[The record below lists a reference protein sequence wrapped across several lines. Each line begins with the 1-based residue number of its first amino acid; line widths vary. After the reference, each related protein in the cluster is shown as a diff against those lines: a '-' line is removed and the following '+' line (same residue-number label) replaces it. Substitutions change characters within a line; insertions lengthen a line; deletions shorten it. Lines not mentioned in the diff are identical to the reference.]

1 MSTEKFRTREQILA
15 AKYWSGEDTGRAYL
29 YSLLA
34 PLEGKPQIPDER
46 LLEGV
51 NGLIGNEERRIYEDY
66 RALYQFL
73 TFENGAMQAY
83 EYAVKAE
90 IAELRS
96 YLLNASVTETYFTGL
111 FEESIK
117 VTTEEFSKIADRT
130 ARNITGESG
139 FAHRYFDIDDIT
151 DMIVYYSTMQEGFLF
166 SPATYNNARA
176 LLGSDLPE
184 IQSEP
189 SPENLPLYNS
199 ELKLIDD
206 ILDYADIAGNPM
218 IDALV
223 FMPKAQQAA
232 LRDSLCMRLS
242 NTKNYDRYKNK
253 PTMNGKFK
261 QFREY
266 MRQWFKDIKIS
277 GHTLYYSGF
286 TCFFLLARHT
296 DTIFYDCVRKK
307 NGVAIISKGAETAEN
322 RSNVQYTESPPSSP
336 AFLDDSHNVVTEELR
351 HDGGLLSL
359 CKKRTQAYQELTTRP
374 QAHRET
380 YLFLYAYNK
389 FIELIA
395 DRVRM
400 PALKLLQNDLTHL
413 EEAAAEYEDYIDYI
427 LARVTGDIEPAINKP
442 YALNSSERK
451 KLKAFFEGLPRLN
464 LEPPTYKEEG
474 IDRVKHLIKELGIFS
489 VYPTKLIKIIQNG
502 GENNEPTI
510 TSN

>member
-73 TFENGAMQAY
+73 TFENGAMQAF

-90 IAELRS
+90 ISELRG
-96 YLLNASVTETYFTGL
+96 YLMNTSITETYFTGL
-111 FEESIK
+111 LEESIK
-117 VTTEEFSKIADRT
+117 VTTEEFSKISDRT
-130 ARNITGESG
+130 ARNITGEGG
-139 FAHRYFDIDDIT
+139 FEHRYFDIDDIV

-189 SPENLPLYNS
+189 SHKNLPLYNS

-206 ILDYADIAGNPM
+206 ILEYADIMGNPL
-218 IDALV
+218 IDELIP
-223 FMPKAQQAA
+223 MKKAQQAA

-242 NTKNYDRYKNK
+242 NSTNYDRYKAK
-253 PTMNGKFK
+253 PTMNNKFTK
-261 QFREY
+261 FREY
-266 MRQWFKDIKIS
+266 MREWFSDTKIS

-307 NGVAIISKGAETAEN
+307 NGVAIISKEAETPGN
-322 RSNVQYTESPPSSP
+322 LSNVQYMASAPNAP
-336 AFLDDSHNVVTEELR
+336 AYFDASHNDVTEELR
-351 HDGGLLSL
+351 HNEGLLSL
-359 CKKRTQAYQELTTRP
+359 CKKRTQKYTELTTRP

-380 YLFLYAYNK
+380 YLFLCAYNK

-395 DRVRM
+395 DRVKM

-413 EEAAAEYEDYIDYI
+413 EEAAADYEDYIDYI
-427 LARVTGDIEPAINKP
+427 IARVTGDIDPAISKP
-442 YALNSSERK
+442 YALNNSERK
-451 KLKAFFEGLPRLN
+451 KLKAFFEGLPKPH

-502 GENNEPTI
+502 GENNEPTA
-510 TSN
+510 TNG